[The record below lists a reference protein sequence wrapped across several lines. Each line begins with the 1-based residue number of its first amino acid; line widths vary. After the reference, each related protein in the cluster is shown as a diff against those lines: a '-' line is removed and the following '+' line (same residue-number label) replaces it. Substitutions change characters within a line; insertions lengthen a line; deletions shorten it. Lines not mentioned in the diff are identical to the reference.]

1 MLAIDLRG
9 QLERTRVELA
19 AKTQDLRALAEL
31 QPPTIQAS
39 RFFRDCR
46 PTSVTAQQAPA
57 PPHLPPNQLLQLQLK
72 RELQQQQRSSGDAPH
87 GQAVQMSASVRQPLR
102 QKQQQ
107 QQQSQQ
113 QSPLVRVIY
122 LPHQRTEQLLQMVES
137 LAAQVCSHYAGSVN
151 TKLHMRTLRRAC
163 IWRLM

>member
-31 QPPTIQAS
+31 QPPVIQAS

-46 PTSVTAQQAPA
+46 PTSVTARQASV

-72 RELQQQQRSSGDAPH
+72 RELQQQQRSSGDAPR
-87 GQAVQMSASVRQPLR
+87 GDAVQMSAAAVSTAQRPPLR
-102 QKQQQ
+102 QKQLQQQHQQ
-107 QQQSQQ
+107 QQQ
-113 QSPLVRVIY
+113 PMVRVIY

-137 LAAQVCSHYAGSVN
+137 LAAQVRCHY
-151 TKLHMRTLRRAC
+151 
-163 IWRLM
+163 IW